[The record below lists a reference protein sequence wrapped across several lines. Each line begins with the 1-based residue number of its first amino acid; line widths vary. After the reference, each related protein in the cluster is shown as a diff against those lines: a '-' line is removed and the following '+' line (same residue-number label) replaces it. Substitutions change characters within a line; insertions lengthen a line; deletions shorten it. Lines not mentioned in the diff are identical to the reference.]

1 MPTQDLA
8 RCEEDLATF
17 KAMRDQGG
25 SPQLEEDIKRLE
37 KEIEMYSQEKLCYEA
52 QVLRVCLVEIAII
65 YSQHLFF
72 FV

>member
-1 MPTQDLA
+1 
-8 RCEEDLATF
+8 
-17 KAMRDQGG
+17 MRDQGG